1 MLVTE
6 ALTWEAA
13 RDRCLDMD
21 GHLAVIESAEENDLI
36 QQVTLSKFFF
46 GIFAKSEPTAPR
58 ILNVLIGKI
67 APKHTDNT

>member
-1 MLVTE
+1 MG
-6 ALTWEAA
+6 
-13 RDRCLDMD
+13 